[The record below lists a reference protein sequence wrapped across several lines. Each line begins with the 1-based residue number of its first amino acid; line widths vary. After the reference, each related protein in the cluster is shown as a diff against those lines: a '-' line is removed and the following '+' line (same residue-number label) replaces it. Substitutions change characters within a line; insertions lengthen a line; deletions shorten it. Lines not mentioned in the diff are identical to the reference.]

1 MGKMSSILL
10 QLTSYGLVFF
20 LIGAILTGCQPS
32 PPVTISIVYG
42 SEKREWLE
50 PLISAYNQSQS
61 RIRVQG
67 YPTGSIESI
76 KDVIDEIT
84 TPTVW
89 SPASSLYIP
98 LATEEWQQTYGVEL
112 VTGKPNS
119 LVLSPVVIAMWRE
132 MAEALGWPDK
142 PIGWAEISRLAI
154 SEQGWAA
161 YGHAEWGSFKLGHTN
176 PEYSN
181 SGLIS
186 LLSIAYA
193 AAGKQSNLTTTD
205 LISPTLR
212 TVVQNVL
219 ANVSHYGSSTGFFAD
234 SMFHCVEGGPSYL
247 NAAILYENLV
257 VMQERK
263 RLEGTSCEAKHPP
276 VVAIYPAEGTF
287 LADHPY
293 IILNAPWVT
302 KDQIAAAREFE
313 AFLLAEPQQRQAM
326 MFGFRPA
333 APAIAYISPLDS
345 TYGIDPAQP
354 SITLQMP
361 SIRVI
366 RELLKLWAAS

>member
-1 MGKMSSILL
+1 M
-10 QLTSYGLVFF
+10 
-20 LIGAILTGCQPS
+20 
-32 PPVTISIVYG
+32 
-42 SEKREWLE
+42 
-50 PLISAYNQSQS
+50 
-61 RIRVQG
+61 
-67 YPTGSIESI
+67 
-76 KDVIDEIT
+76 DEIT

-119 LVLSPVVIAMWRE
+119 LVASPVVIAMWRE

-142 PIGWAEISRLAI
+142 PIGWAEIFRLATT
-154 SEQGWAA
+154 EQAWAA
-161 YGHAEWGSFKLGHTN
+161 YGHAEWGAFKFGHTN

-193 AAGKQSNLTTTD
+193 AAGKQSNLTATD
-205 LISPTLR
+205 LTSPTLR
-212 TVVQNVL
+212 TVVENVL
-219 ANVSHYGSSTGFFAD
+219 INVSHYGSSTGFFAD
-234 SMFHCVEGGPSYL
+234 SMFHCTEGGPSYL

-257 VMQERK
+257 VMQEYK
-263 RLEGTSCEAKHPP
+263 RLAGTSCEAKHPP
-276 VVAIYPAEGTF
+276 VVAIYPDEGTF

-302 KDQIAAAREFE
+302 ETQIVAAREFE

-326 MFGFRPA
+326 AFGFRPA
-333 APAIAYISPLDS
+333 TPAIAYVAPLDADH
-345 TYGIDPAQP
+345 GIDPTQPTIMLQTP
-354 SITLQMP
+354 SIHVL
-361 SIRVI
+361 